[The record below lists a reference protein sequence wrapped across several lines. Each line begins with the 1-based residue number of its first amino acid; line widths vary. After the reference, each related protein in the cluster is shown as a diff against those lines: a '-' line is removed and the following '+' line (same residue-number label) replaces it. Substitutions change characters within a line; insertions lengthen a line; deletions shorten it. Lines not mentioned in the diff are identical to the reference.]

1 MKAACQKKNSWRASE
16 DDAFSHLDPFTH
28 RLTSLLGA
36 ISKYRVLLVGD
47 GIIDEYV
54 YVKPQ
59 GKSPKENI
67 ISNKVLHSERFSGG
81 AWAAAAHVRGFV
93 ENVQVQTATTTT
105 VKRRFVE
112 TGYIRKLFETH
123 EEEEAPQ
130 ELAPDPAGFDL
141 AIVADFGHG
150 CLTPNLIERLTA
162 SKTFLAVNAQTNS
175 ANLGFNLITKYP
187 RADYVVLDEL
197 EARLAAHD
205 RDSRIEDVILK
216 LGFQRIIVT
225 LGPNGAIGYDG
236 QFHREAGKSALVVD
250 TMGAGDAFFC
260 VTAPFAAAGASM
272 KELLVIGNA
281 AGAIKCS
288 VVGHRQS
295 VTKQALVDY
304 LTPSSSQ
311 LKRN

>member
-1 MKAACQKKNSWRASE
+1 M
-16 DDAFSHLDPFTH
+16 
-28 RLTSLLGA
+28 
-36 ISKYRVLLVGD
+36 LLVGD

-67 ISNKVLHSERFSGG
+67 ISNKILHSERFFGG
-81 AWAAAAHVRGFV
+81 AWAATAHTRGFV
-93 ENVQVQTATTTT
+93 KSVEVQTATTTT
-105 VKRRFVE
+105 VKRRFIE

-123 EEEEAPQ
+123 HEEPTSLYLSEEI
-130 ELAPDPAGFDL
+130 APDPAGFDL
-141 AIVADFGHG
+141 CIVTDFGHG
-150 CLTPNLIERLTA
+150 CLTPSLVNALTA

-205 RDSRIEDVILK
+205 RDSDIEDVILK

-236 QFHREAGKSALVVD
+236 DFYRESGKSGLVVD

-304 LTPSSSQ
+304 LQ
-311 LKRN
+311 QN

>member
-1 MKAACQKKNSWRASE
+1 M
-16 DDAFSHLDPFTH
+16 L
-28 RLTSLLGA
+28 
-36 ISKYRVLLVGD
+36 VVGD

-54 YVKPQ
+54 YVKPL

-67 ISNKVLHSERFSGG
+67 ISNRILSREEFRGG
-81 AWAAAAHVRGFV
+81 VWAAAAHISSFVCNAALQIRSGASVVR
-93 ENVQVQTATTTT
+93 
-105 VKRRFVE
+105 KLRYVE

-123 EEEEAPQ
+123 AEEAAPQ
-130 ELAPDPAGFDL
+130 EVAPEPSSFDL
-141 AIVADFGHG
+141 CIVADFGHG
-150 CLTPNLIERLTA
+150 CLTPSLIERLTA

-175 ANLGFNLITKYP
+175 ANHGFNLITKYP

-205 RDSRIEDVILK
+205 RESSIEDVILK

-236 QFHREAGKSALVVD
+236 EFHREKGKSALVVD

-272 KELLVIGNA
+272 PELLKIGNA

-288 VVGHRQS
+288 VVGHRQP
-295 VTKQALVDY
+295 VTKAALIEY
-304 LTPSSSQ
+304 LN
-311 LKRN
+311 R